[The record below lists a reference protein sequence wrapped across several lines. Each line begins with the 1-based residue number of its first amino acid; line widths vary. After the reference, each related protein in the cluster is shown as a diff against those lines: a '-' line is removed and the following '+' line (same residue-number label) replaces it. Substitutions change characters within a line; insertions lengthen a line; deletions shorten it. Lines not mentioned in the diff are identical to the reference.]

1 MPKAK
6 STQASK
12 RTKVPA
18 VRLLSDAEFAELS
31 EYEGATIGMW
41 DPGAIAK
48 QALGAEPE
56 AGATF
61 TYCYRRFGPPNC
73 PTDAYKETACYLLAT
88 QLPGLILCV
97 SIRAPGQE
105 ASFGYLLNPLD
116 HKEARA
122 EQQNRQLSRAKQLT
136 AWMRRTG
143 RSTQPDGSAGT
154 ENFMAFECKFPRR
167 DFAKT
172 QGVLGE
178 VHRALAAAFREMA
191 RPVEV
196 RDSMFNVLGPVDSSE
211 FTGRCADY
219 HVSGAA

>member
-6 STQASK
+6 STQASN
-12 RTKVPA
+12 RAKVPA

-61 TYCYRRFGPPNC
+61 TYFYRRFGPPNG
-73 PTDAYKETACYLLAT
+73 PTDAYKETACYFLAT
-88 QLPGLILCV
+88 RLSGLVLCV
-97 SIRAPGQE
+97 SIRAPGQK
-105 ASFGYLLNPLD
+105 ASFAYLLNVRD
-116 HKEARA
+116 HEAARSEQQKRQVGRA
-122 EQQNRQLSRAKQLT
+122 EQLK

-143 RSTQPDGSAGT
+143 RSAQPDGSAGT
-154 ENFMAFECKFPRR
+154 ENVMAFECEFPRR

-196 RDSMFNVLGPVDSSE
+196 RDSLFNVLGPVDSSE

-219 HVSGAA
+219 HASGAA

>member
-73 PTDAYKETACYLLAT
+73 PADSYKETVCYLLAT
-88 QLPGLILCV
+88 RRSGLVLCV
-97 SIRAPGQE
+97 SIRAPGE
-105 ASFGYLLNPLD
+105 KVSFGYLLNPLD

-122 EQQNRQLSRAKQLT
+122 ECLRRQSVRAKQFD

-143 RSTQPDGSAGT
+143 RSAQPDGSAST
-154 ENFMAFECKFPRR
+154 EDHLAFNSEFPRR
-167 DFAKT
+167 DSAKT

-178 VHRALAAAFREMA
+178 VHRALAAALREMA

-196 RDSMFNVLGPVDSSE
+196 RDSLFNVLGPVDSSE

-219 HVSGAA
+219 FTS